1 MIGIGCEVYHTYVC
15 KDYERG
21 TAGNYADTNSYCSVC
36 FKAQAAHDMLPGFT
50 GARVSSIL

>member
-1 MIGIGCEVYHTYVC
+1 MIGIGCGVYRTYVC

-50 GARVSSIL
+50 GARVS